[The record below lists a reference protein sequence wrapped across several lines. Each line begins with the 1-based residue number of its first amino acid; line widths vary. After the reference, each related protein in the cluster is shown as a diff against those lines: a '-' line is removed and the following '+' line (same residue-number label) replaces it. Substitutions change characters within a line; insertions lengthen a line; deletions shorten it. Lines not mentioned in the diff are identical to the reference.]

1 MIMIGRRNFASDN
14 NATVHSD
21 ILKAMEAANRG
32 HAVAYGDD
40 PWTERAVET
49 FKAHFGTEAGV
60 FFVFGGTGAN
70 VTGLAA
76 LLRPHQAVLCSE
88 VAHIHVHECG
98 APGRFTG
105 CKILPIAAPDGKL
118 TVEALR
124 PRLQAFGDP
133 HVVQPG
139 VISLTQATEVG
150 TVYTPVEVC
159 TLAEFAH
166 RQGLKVHM
174 DGARISNAAVHLGI
188 GFAAFTRDVGVDVLS
203 FGGTKN
209 GLMFGEAVVVFD
221 REAAR
226 DFPYLRTQGTQLP
239 AKMRFI
245 AAQFEA
251 FLSGELWRRNAEHAN
266 AMARRLADG
275 LRSVPQVTLA
285 QKVEINGVFARIPR
299 HAIPRIR
306 EKYFFYVLDE
316 EQGFVRWMT
325 AFDTTETDVDDF
337 IRTVKESVE

>member
-1 MIMIGRRNFASDN
+1 MIGRRNFASDN
-14 NATVHSD
+14 NATVHPE

-40 PWTERAVET
+40 PWTERAVQA
-49 FKAHFGTEAGV
+49 FKSHFGPEAEV

-76 LLRPHQAVLCSE
+76 LLRPHQAVLCSD

-105 CKILPIAAPDGKL
+105 CKILPVPAPDGKL

-124 PRLQAFGDP
+124 PHLQAVGDP

-139 VISLTQATEVG
+139 VVSLTQATEVG
-150 TVYTPVEVC
+150 TVYSPEEVRA
-159 TLAEFAH
+159 LAEFAH
-166 RQGLKVHM
+166 RHGMKIHM
-174 DGARISNAAVHLGI
+174 DGARISNAAVRLGT
-188 GFAAFTRDVGVDVLS
+188 GFAAFTRDAGADVLS

-209 GLMFGEAVVVFD
+209 GLMFGEAVLVFD

-226 DFPYLRTQGTQLP
+226 DFPYLRTQATQLP
-239 AKMRFI
+239 AKMRFV

-251 FLSGELWRRNAEHAN
+251 YLSGDLWRRNAEHAN

-275 LRSVPQVTLA
+275 LKSVPQVEIV
-285 QKVEINGVFARIPR
+285 QKVEVNGVFARIPR
-299 HAIPRIR
+299 PAIPRIR

-316 EQGFVRWMT
+316 GRGLVRWMT
-325 AFDTTETDVDDF
+325 AFDTTESDVDDF
-337 IRTVKESVE
+337 IRTVKESVF